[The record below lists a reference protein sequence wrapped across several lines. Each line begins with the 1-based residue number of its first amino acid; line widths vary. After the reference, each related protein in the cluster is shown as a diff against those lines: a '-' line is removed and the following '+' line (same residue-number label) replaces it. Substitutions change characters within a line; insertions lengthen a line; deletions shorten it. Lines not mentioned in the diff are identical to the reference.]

1 MCGGAETKDGDNVR
15 RIFFPHPNA
24 TLPLRL
30 TAGAGRTHSRALAAA
45 RSKDRATIGLRAI
58 KNPQRLSV
66 LRVFFPATARYCR
79 ACRRAMR
86 SSSGGGDME
95 RGARTPPLP

>member
-30 TAGAGRTHSRALAAA
+30 TVPL
-45 RSKDRATIGLRAI
+45 
-58 KNPQRLSV
+58 LSV
-66 LRVFFPATARYCR
+66 AAGIKKP
-79 ACRRAMR
+79 
-86 SSSGGGDME
+86 
-95 RGARTPPLP
+95 GARPGFLSVRVDSKTGK